1 MQTKEERIVAYHE
14 PVMRNLCVEGLDLK
28 QGGVYV
34 DVTYGGGGHS
44 KAILEKLNEG
54 RLIAFDQDKDALDNA
69 CDDKRFLLIH
79 DNFRNLK
86 VCLNEIGVFEI
97 DGLLADLGVS
107 SHQFDEAN
115 RGFSIRFNA
124 SLDMRMDQRSDL
136 TARDILNQYDEI
148 SLMKLFREYGE
159 LNNSRRLAYLIV
171 QSRKVAPI
179 ETVDELKKI
188 ASSAAP
194 RAKETTFYAQLFQA
208 LRIEVNEEL
217 DVLKSMLSQAADILK
232 PGGRLVVMS
241 YHSLEDRLVKNLV
254 NTGNT
259 DGDLQKD
266 LFGNIK
272 GLKLK
277 PINKKPIEA
286 NESEVK
292 SNPRSRSAKLRVAER
307 I

>member
-1 MQTKEERIVAYHE
+1 MAYHE
-14 PVMRNLCVEGLDLK
+14 PVMRDLCVEGLSLK
-28 QGGVYV
+28 QGGIYV
-34 DVTYGGGGHS
+34 DVTFGGGGHS

-54 RLIAFDQDKDALDNA
+54 RLIAFDQDNDALANA
-69 CDDKRFLLIH
+69 PDDKRFLLIH

-86 VCLNEIGVFEI
+86 ERLNEIGVFEI

-107 SHQFDEAN
+107 SHQFDEAE

-124 SLDMRMDQRSDL
+124 SLDMRMDQRGDL
-136 TARDILNQYDEI
+136 TARDVLNNYDEL
-148 SLMKLFREYGE
+148 SLIKVFREYGE
-159 LNNSRRLAYLIV
+159 LNNARRLAYLIV
-171 QSRKVAPI
+171 QARVNAPI

-188 ASSAAP
+188 ASAAAP

-217 DVLKSMLSQAADILK
+217 DVLKSMLMQAADLLK
-232 PGGRLVVMS
+232 PEGRLVVMS

-259 DGDLQKD
+259 DGDLKKD
-266 LFGNIK
+266 LFGNIV

-277 PINKKPIEA
+277 PINKKPVEA
-286 NESEVK
+286 EGEEVK

>member
-1 MQTKEERIVAYHE
+1 MQ
-14 PVMRNLCVEGLDLK
+14 EGP
-28 QGGVYV
+28 
-34 DVTYGGGGHS
+34 
-44 KAILEKLNEG
+44 
-54 RLIAFDQDKDALDNA
+54 
-69 CDDKRFLLIH
+69 
-79 DNFRNLK
+79 
-86 VCLNEIGVFEI
+86 
-97 DGLLADLGVS
+97 
-107 SHQFDEAN
+107 
-115 RGFSIRFNA
+115 
-124 SLDMRMDQRSDL
+124 LDMRMDQRSDL